1 MEIKKIVL
9 TGGPCA
15 GKTTALSWIRD
26 NIPKYGYKVLFV
38 PETAT
43 ELIGGGVTPWGC
55 GTNIDYQRCQMEL
68 QMKKEELFERAGKTM
83 DAEKLLI
90 VCDRGMMDNKA
101 YMAEEDF
108 RQLCDEFGV
117 TEEQFRNG
125 YDAVFH
131 LVTAANGAVEAYTNA
146 NNAARYEGVEE
157 AVALD
162 DRLVAAWTGHP
173 YLRIFDN
180 STGFEKKLE
189 KLLTE
194 ILKFLGEPEPY
205 SIETSIS

>member
-1 MEIKKIVL
+1 MEVTKIVL

-15 GKTTALSWIRD
+15 GKTTALDRIRD
-26 NIPKYGYKVLFV
+26 ILPGYGYRVLFV

-55 GTNIDYQRCQMEL
+55 GTNADYQRCQMEL
-68 QMKKEELFERAGKTM
+68 QLKKEELFERAGRTM

-101 YMAEEDF
+101 YMTGEDF
-108 RQLCDEFGV
+108 LMLCEEFKT
-117 TEEQFRNG
+117 TEEQFRNR

-131 LVTAANGAVEAYTNA
+131 LVTAANGALEAYTMA
-146 NNAARYEGVEE
+146 NNAARYESPEE

-162 DRLVAAWTGHP
+162 DRLIAAWTGHP
-173 YLRIFDN
+173 YLRIIGN
-180 STGFEKKLE
+180 SVDFEE
-189 KLLTE
+189 KMDLLLSE
-194 ILKFLGEPEPY
+194 ILTFLGETEHAD
-205 SIETSIS
+205 EA

>member
-1 MEIKKIVL
+1 MEITKIVL

-15 GKTTALSWIRD
+15 GKTTALDRIRD
-26 NIPKYGYKVLFV
+26 TLPGYGYKVLFV

-55 GTNIDYQRCQMEL
+55 GTNKDYQRCQMEL
-68 QMKKEELFERAGKTM
+68 QLKKEELFERAGKTM
-83 DAEKLLI
+83 DAERLLI

-101 YMAEEDF
+101 YMSEEDF
-108 RQLCDEFGV
+108 QALCKEFGT
-117 TEEQFRNG
+117 TEEEFRSG

-146 NNAARYEGVEE
+146 NNAARYETVEE

-162 DRLVAAWTGHP
+162 ERIIAAWTGHP
-173 YLRIFDN
+173 HMSIIDN
-180 STGFEKKLE
+180 STGFEDKL
-189 KLLTE
+189 KRLLTE
-194 ILKFLGEPEPY
+194 ILSFLGE
-205 SIETSIS
+205 T

>member
-1 MEIKKIVL
+1 MEVTKIVL

-15 GKTTALSWIRD
+15 GKTTALGRIKETL
-26 NIPKYGYKVLFV
+26 PEYGYRVLFV

-68 QMKKEELFERAGKTM
+68 QQKKEELFERAGRTM

-90 VCDRGMMDNKA
+90 VCDRGMMDNKV
-101 YMAEEDF
+101 YMSEEDF
-108 RQLCDEFGV
+108 LRLCEEFNT
-117 TEEQFRNG
+117 TEEGFRNG

-131 LVTAANGAVEAYTNA
+131 LVTAANGALEAYTMA
-146 NNAARYEGVEE
+146 NNAARYESPEE

-162 DRLVAAWTGHP
+162 DRLIAAWTGHP
-173 YLRIFDN
+173 YLRVIGN
-180 STGFEKKLE
+180 SVNFEE
-189 KLLTE
+189 KLQKLIRE
-194 ILKFLGEPEPY
+194 ILVFLGEIPDEA
-205 SIETSIS
+205 

>member
-1 MEIKKIVL
+1 MIIKKIVL

-15 GKTTALSWIRD
+15 GKTSAMERIREILPD
-26 NIPKYGYKVLFV
+26 YGYRVLIV

-68 QMKKEELFERAGKTM
+68 QLKKEELFERAGKTM
-83 DAEKLLI
+83 EAEKLLI

-101 YMAEEDF
+101 YMTLEDF
-108 RQLCDEFGV
+108 LALCVEFHT
-117 TEEQFRNG
+117 TEEEFRDR

-131 LVTAANGAVEAYTNA
+131 LVTAANGAVEAYNNA
-146 NNAARYEGVEE
+146 NNAARYESAEE

-162 DRLVAAWTGHP
+162 ERIVAAWTGHRH
-173 YLRIFDN
+173 LRVIDN
-180 STGFEKKLE
+180 STGFEE
-189 KLLTE
+189 KLRRLMDC
-194 ILKFLGEPEPY
+194 ILEFLSEE
-205 SIETSIS
+205 

>member
-83 DAEKLLI
+83 DA
-90 VCDRGMMDNKA
+90 
-101 YMAEEDF
+101 DF
-108 RQLCDEFGV
+108 LQLCDEFGT

-146 NNAARYEGVEE
+146 NNAARYESVEE

-194 ILKFLGEPEPY
+194 ILRFLGEPEPY
-205 SIETSIS
+205 SIEPSRS